1 MPIAIKV
8 FILPILRQ
16 ANQGENMKRT
26 RNKQD
31 TRNKGAILESRKKL
45 SREGRA
51 ALRIAINVNE
61 SLDVVSDDERV
72 ILRGPVG
79 GPKWLFRV
87 KKKSEA
93 TLCERERYL

>member
-1 MPIAIKV
+1 
-8 FILPILRQ
+8 
-16 ANQGENMKRT
+16 MKRT

-31 TRNKGAILESRKKL
+31 TRNEGALCEFSKRR

-51 ALRIAINVNE
+51 ALRMAANVNE
-61 SLDVVSDDERV
+61 ALGLVCDDERV

-79 GPKWLFRV
+79 GPRWLFNL

>member
-1 MPIAIKV
+1 MKRIRN
-8 FILPILRQ
+8 RQ
-16 ANQGENMKRT
+16 DALNQGVL
-26 RNKQD
+26 
-31 TRNKGAILESRKKL
+31 LEFRKKR

-61 SLDVVSDDERV
+61 TLDVVSDDERV

-79 GPKWLFRV
+79 GPKWLFKA

-93 TLCERERYL
+93 TLCEIERYL

>member
-1 MPIAIKV
+1 
-8 FILPILRQ
+8 
-16 ANQGENMKRT
+16 MKRI
-26 RNKQD
+26 RNRQD
-31 TRNKGAILESRKKL
+31 TRNEGALLESRKKRA
-45 SREGRA
+45 REGRA
-51 ALRIAINVNE
+51 ALRMATNANE
-61 SLDVVSDDERV
+61 ALGVVSDDERV

>member
-1 MPIAIKV
+1 MKRIRN
-8 FILPILRQ
+8 RQ
-16 ANQGENMKRT
+16 DALNQGVL
-26 RNKQD
+26 
-31 TRNKGAILESRKKL
+31 LEFRKKR

-79 GPKWLFRV
+79 GPAWLFRV

>member
-1 MPIAIKV
+1 
-8 FILPILRQ
+8 
-16 ANQGENMKRT
+16 MKRI
-26 RNKQD
+26 RNRQD
-31 TRNKGAILESRKKL
+31 TRNEGALLEFRKKR

-61 SLDVVSDDERV
+61 SLDVVGDDERV

-87 KKKSEA
+87 KRKSES
-93 TLCERERYL
+93 TLCEGGRHL

>member
-1 MPIAIKV
+1 
-8 FILPILRQ
+8 
-16 ANQGENMKRT
+16 MKRT
-26 RNKQD
+26 RNRQD
-31 TRNKGAILESRKKL
+31 TRNEGALLEFRKKR

-51 ALRIAINVNE
+51 ALRMATNANEAIG
-61 SLDVVSDDERV
+61 VVCDDERV

-93 TLCERERYL
+93 TLCEREGYL